1 MKFTDLF
8 VHRPVLASVIS
19 LLILLVGLRAIAS
32 LEVRQYPQTQDTVVT
47 VTTSY
52 PGANSEL
59 VKGFI
64 TTPLQQAIAEANGI
78 DYLFSRSTQGRSTIE
93 AHMELNYDPNAAVA
107 EIQAKVAS
115 QRNVLPDESD
125 DPVIDATTGDR
136 TALMYLAFYSESM
149 LPSQITDYLLRVV
162 QPQLQAVPGVAK
174 AELIGNK
181 IFAMRVWLDPRRM
194 AALGVTANDVRDVL
208 RANNYLAG
216 IGQAKGD
223 YTAINLTATTDLASE
238 DDFRNLVVRSSE
250 GTLVRL
256 ADIATIEL
264 GAEDYDSTNW
274 YKGKPAIFI
283 GVEQAP
289 GANPLTVAQRVRD
302 LMPELRKQLPEG
314 LDGHIPYDASVF
326 IEDSINEV
334 FKTLIEAVGIVLVVI
349 YLSLGSMR
357 AAIVPAVA
365 VPLSLVGG
373 AFLMLLMGFS
383 VNLLTLLAMVLA
395 IGLVVD
401 DAIIVVENVHRHIEE
416 GKPRFEAALMGAREL
431 ALPIIAMTTTL
442 VAVYAPIGFMGGL
455 VGTLFTE
462 FAFAL
467 AGAVLISG
475 VVALT
480 LSPML
485 SSKVLKPHGQQGR
498 FEQWVE
504 HWFTGLAA
512 RYQRMLHGMLD
523 ALPATLLFGAVVLVS
538 IFFMFV
544 TSKNELAPVE
554 DQSIL
559 FFQATAPQTST
570 IEYNEAYT
578 RQIVDVFE
586 SIPEYHE
593 SFFLLGRGEPS
604 TTFGGFKM
612 QPPSLRPRSQMEVQ
626 PELQAKLQ
634 NIAGFQIAI
643 FPRPSLPGSGGG
655 LPVQFVIKS
664 EGGYEELDQVADQLI
679 GRAMGSGRF
688 MFLMKELQY
697 SRPRSTLVIDRDRA
711 GDLGIS
717 MADIGRNLAT
727 LLGGNDVNRF
737 SLEGR
742 SYKVIPQVARE
753 FRLQPDMLKDYYI
766 RPGSGELV
774 NLSAGLTA
782 TDAVREI
789 GAAPLVSLDSFIHL
803 EETVEPNQRTQFQQ
817 LNSLTVQGVMS
828 PRVPLGDALAFLE
841 DAASEIFPRGFT
853 WDYSGGSRQYAQQGS
868 ALIITFFLSI
878 MVIYLVLAAQFESW
892 RDPVIILVSVPMSIA
907 GALAFITLG
916 VGTAT
921 INIYTQVGLITLI
934 GLIAKNGILIVEF
947 ANQLQITQG
956 LNKREAVERAAAIR
970 LRPILMTTVSMIV
983 AMVPLLTA
991 SGPGAVSRF
1000 HIGLTIAT
1008 GLGIGTLFT
1017 LFVVPAVYLLMAR
1030 EHSHDRAQQAVDVV
1044 EEAPGA

>member
-8 VHRPVLASVIS
+8 VSRPVLATVIS
-19 LLILLVGLRAIAS
+19 LLILLVGVRAMFS
-32 LEVRQYPQTQDTVVT
+32 LEVRQYPETRNTVVT

-78 DYLFSRSTQGRSTIE
+78 DYLFARSTQGKSTIE
-93 AHMELNYDPNAAVA
+93 AHMQLNYDPNAAVA

-115 QRNVLPDESD
+115 QRNVLPEEADN
-125 DPVIDATTGDR
+125 PVIDSTTGET
-136 TALMYLAFYSESM
+136 TALMYLAFYSESF

-174 AELIGNK
+174 AEMIGNK
-181 IFAMRVWLDPRRM
+181 TFAMRIWLDPPRM

-208 RANNYLAG
+208 RTNNYLAG
-216 IGQAKGD
+216 VGQSKGA

-238 DDFRNLVVRSSE
+238 EDFRNLVVRSAN

-256 ADIATIEL
+256 ADVANIEL
-264 GAEDYDSTNW
+264 GAEDYDSTSW
-274 YKGKPAIFI
+274 YKGKPAIFV
-283 GVEQAP
+283 GMKQAP
-289 GANPLTVAQRVRD
+289 GANPLDVARRVRE
-302 LMPELRKQLPEG
+302 LIPEIRTQLPEG
-314 LDGHIPYDASVF
+314 LQVHIPYDASVF
-326 IEDSINEV
+326 IEDSIDEV
-334 FKTLIEAVGIVLVVI
+334 FKTLIEAVGIVLVVV
-349 YLSLGSMR
+349 YLSLGSAR

-401 DAIIVVENVHRHIEE
+401 DAIIVVENVHRHIEM
-416 GKPRFEAALMGAREL
+416 GKSRFDAALTGAREL

-485 SSKVLKPHGQQGR
+485 SAKVLKPHGQQGR

-504 HWFTGLAA
+504 HWFERLAA
-512 RYQRMLHGMLD
+512 GYQKRLHGTLES
-523 ALPATLLFGAVVLVS
+523 LPVTLLFAGVVLVS
-538 IFFMFV
+538 IVFMFV
-544 TSKNELAPVE
+544 TSKQELAPVE

-559 FFQATAPQTST
+559 FFQATAPQTAT
-570 IEYNEAYT
+570 IDYNQAYT
-578 RQIVDVFE
+578 RQIVDAFE
-586 SIPEYHE
+586 SVPEYHE
-593 SFFLLGRGEPS
+593 SFFLLGRGEPT

-612 QPPSLRPRSQMEVQ
+612 EPPSKRLRSQMQVQ
-626 PELQAKLQ
+626 PEVQDKLAK
-634 NIAGFQIAI
+634 IAGFQTAV

-655 LPVQFVIKS
+655 LPVQFVMTS
-664 EGGYEELDQVADQLI
+664 DASYLELNNLANQLI
-679 GRAMGSGRF
+679 GRAMGSGQF

-697 SRPRSTLVIDRDRA
+697 SRPRTTLVIDRDRA

-717 MADIGRNLAT
+717 MANIGRNLAT
-727 LLGGNDVNRF
+727 LLGGNDINRF

-742 SYKVIPQVARE
+742 SYKVIPQVSRDY
-753 FRLQPDMLKDYYI
+753 RLQPDMLKSYYI
-766 RPGSGELV
+766 RPGTGELV
-774 NLSAGLTA
+774 ESGSRQAASAGQQGTA
-782 TDAVREI
+782 QLVPLDA
-789 GAAPLVSLDSFIHL
+789 FITL
-803 EETVEPNQRTQFQQ
+803 KQTVEPSQRTQFQQ
-817 LNSLTVQGVMS
+817 LNSLTLMGVMA
-828 PRVPLGDALAFLE
+828 PGVPLGDALAYLE
-841 DAASEIFPRGFT
+841 TSAREIFPRGFS
-853 WDYSGGSRQYAQQGS
+853 WDYAGQSRQFAQQGS
-868 ALIITFFLSI
+868 ALIITFFLSLL
-878 MVIYLVLAAQFESW
+878 VIYLVLAAQFESW
-892 RDPVIILVSVPMSIA
+892 RDPLIILVSVPMSIA

-916 VGTAT
+916 FAT

-947 ANQLQITQG
+947 ANQLQITEG
-956 LNKREAVERAAAIR
+956 LSKRRAIESAAAIR

-983 AMVPLLTA
+983 AMVPLLMA

-1017 LFVVPAVYLLMAR
+1017 LFVVPAVYLLLAR
-1030 EHSHDRAQQAVDVV
+1030 DHS
-1044 EEAPGA
+1044 EASHIAPELAEVSAKT